1 MVDIGWM
8 TKSTVIQKTRW
19 LMSMPESLMKLWNG
33 SKRSQEERRS
43 RKVTAITFKIL
54 NAIKANKMIFS
65 WSFDLTDVMNKILR

>member
-1 MVDIGWM
+1 M
-8 TKSTVIQKTRW
+8 TKSSVIQKTRW

-54 NAIKANKMIFS
+54 
-65 WSFDLTDVMNKILR
+65 R